1 MASLVVT
8 DKLVIISCEL
18 QLLVREEGGR
28 ERLVALPSPVS
39 GCQGQ
44 SDDETGK
51 SVSCLCVSP
60 CGRLLA
66 VCDERKQVCVL
77 ALPDF
82 RYCNYRISS
91 RAL

>member
-1 MASLVVT
+1 MASLVLS

-18 QLLVREEGGR
+18 QLLVKEKGGE
-28 ERLVALPSPVS
+28 ERLVALPSPAEK
-39 GCQGQ
+39 CQGQ

-51 SVSCLCVSP
+51 SVSCLSVSP

-77 ALPDF
+77 SLPDF
-82 RYCNYRISS
+82 R
-91 RAL
+91 

>member
-1 MASLVVT
+1 MMASLVLS
-8 DKLVIISCEL
+8 DKLVIIACEL
-18 QLLVREEGGR
+18 QLLVKAEDGG
-28 ERLVALPSPVS
+28 ERLVALPSPAEKCPGQS
-39 GCQGQ
+39 Q

-77 ALPDF
+77 SLPDF
-82 RYCNYRISS
+82 RYY
-91 RAL
+91 

>member
-1 MASLVVT
+1 MASLVLS
-8 DKLVIISCEL
+8 DKLVIIACEL
-18 QLLVREEGGR
+18 QLLVKAEDGG
-28 ERLVALPSPVS
+28 ERLVALPSPPEK
-39 GCQGQ
+39 

-77 ALPDF
+77 TLPDF
-82 RYCNYRISS
+82 RYYKYNRI
-91 RAL
+91 LHT